1 MASILRVVANSSTS
15 GFDSANPVN
24 DIGKR
29 LAKWALVIGV
39 PTAVCVSA
47 YLVYR
52 QQQDLAKK
60 SATRRSPL
68 PTPLTS
74 ITGTTILPTS
84 TKANGDT
91 LSLSNNR
98 TKSRLTLAIELKNE
112 GNIKY
117 RENKFNEAIEA
128 YSKAIETCPLEST
141 EELSQ
146 FYQNRAAAW
155 ESLKIYDKVIEDC
168 SRAIELNAKY
178 IKSIQRRAR
187 AAENIK
193 NFELALEDYST
204 VCFIDSYQPAY
215 IMAADKVL
223 TDLAKRYIET
233 LPPSNAELSIDFVR
247 TSLNEFEDDPI
258 LDSTFISEIHTN
270 RSDTPLSRA
279 YQAYDECHFSD
290 IPSLCTQ
297 ELELSLPS
305 PYKLQALLFRGSFYL
320 LMGDYKEALTDF
332 NTVINDPNT
341 SEKMKINAELKRAN
355 TKIHQ
360 RDLEGAMYEYD
371 QCIRTHPDTCAPHV
385 HRGMLKTLL
394 ESYSEAADDFK
405 EALNIS
411 PTNLRAKYQQL
422 INEAKIGNKENKP
435 ERVERVLKNFQEY
448 YDRCKN
454 DIYYALALTSCY
466 LDNNRKDQALEYLNK
481 FIEEI
486 PNNPT
491 LLALKANC
499 LMAKDSS
506 NDLEAEKLF
515 LHALEIDPSNET
527 VLTMFAIFKCN
538 RNEFEEAA
546 NLYERA
552 IHCTRGEE
560 KLMQYA
566 ALLYAIRAQG
576 RAMKRLSINFPS
588 GLPQTNGSVPNWMNG
603 MN

>member
-1 MASILRVVANSSTS
+1 MASILRAVASSS
-15 GFDSANPVN
+15 SSSIDSTNPTN

-39 PTAVCVSA
+39 PTAVCVAA

-74 ITGTTILPTS
+74 ITGTTIQPTP
-84 TKANGDT
+84 TKAAGDT
-91 LSLSNNR
+91 LSSPNNQ
-98 TKSRLTLAIELKNE
+98 TKNRLTLAIELKNE

-117 RENKFNEAIEA
+117 RENKFNEAIDA
-128 YSKAIETCPLEST
+128 YTKAIEACPTEST

-155 ESLKIYDKVIEDC
+155 ESLKMYDKVIEDC
-168 SRAIELNAKY
+168 SRAIELNPKY
-178 IKSIQRRAR
+178 IKCIQRRAR
-187 AAENIK
+187 AAESIK

-204 VCFIDSYQPAY
+204 VCFLDSYQPAY

-223 TDLAKRYIET
+223 TDLAKRYIEA
-233 LPPSNAELSIDFVR
+233 LPPSTAELSKDYVR

-258 LDSTFISEIHTN
+258 LNLAFIDEVHTN
-270 RSDTPLSRA
+270 RSDSALARA
-279 YQAYDECHFSD
+279 YQAYDECRFTD
-290 IPSLCTQ
+290 ISSLCTQ

-305 PYKLQALLFRGSFYL
+305 PYKLQATLLRGSFYL
-320 LMGDYKEALTDF
+320 LMGDYREALADF
-332 NTVINDPNT
+332 NTVINDPNAT
-341 SEKMKINAELKRAN
+341 EQMRIVAELKRAN
-355 TKIHQ
+355 AKIHQ
-360 RDLEGAMYEYD
+360 RDLEGAVYDYD
-371 QCIRTHPDTCAPHV
+371 QCIRAHPNACAPLV
-385 HRGMLKTLL
+385 HRGMLKTLV
-394 ESYSEAADDFK
+394 ESYSEAHDDFK

-411 PTNLRAKYQQL
+411 PSNLRAKYQQL
-422 INEAKIGNKENKP
+422 INDAKIANKANRP
-435 ERVERVLKNFQEY
+435 ERVEQALKNFEEY
-448 YDRCKN
+448 FDQCKN

-466 LDNNRKDQALEYLNK
+466 LENDRKDKALDYLNK
-481 FIEEI
+481 FVTEI

-499 LMAKDSS
+499 LMAKDPS
-506 NDLEAEKLF
+506 NNFEAERLF
-515 LHALEIDPSNET
+515 LQALEIDPSSET
-527 VLTMFAIFKCN
+527 VLTMFAMFKCN

-552 IHCTRGEE
+552 IQCTRGEE

-576 RAMKRLSINFPS
+576 RAMKRLKINFP
-588 GLPQTNGSVPNWMNG
+588 GGFPQANGSLPNWLGAMN
-603 MN
+603 